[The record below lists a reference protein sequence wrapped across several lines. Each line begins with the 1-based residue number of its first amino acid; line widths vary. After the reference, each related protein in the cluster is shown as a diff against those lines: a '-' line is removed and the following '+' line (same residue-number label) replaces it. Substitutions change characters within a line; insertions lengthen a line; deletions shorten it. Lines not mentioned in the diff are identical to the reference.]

1 MWQVEEKAAA
11 SEEWVEEG
19 GDVIDSTGG
28 LGIVLV
34 AGEGGEFGAWKV
46 SERVRGVWGVA
57 GDRDSEGSLGRGR

>member
-1 MWQVEEKAAA
+1 MKQLEPTRSKSIWICDSNLCDLQVEEKAAA

-46 SERVRGVWGVA
+46 RE
-57 GDRDSEGSLGRGR
+57 